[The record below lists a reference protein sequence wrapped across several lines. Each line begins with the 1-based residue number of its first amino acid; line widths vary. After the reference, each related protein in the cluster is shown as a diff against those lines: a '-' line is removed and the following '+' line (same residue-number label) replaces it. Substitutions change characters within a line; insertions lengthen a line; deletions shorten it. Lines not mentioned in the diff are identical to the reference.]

1 MAFVVAV
8 AQQKGGAGK
17 STVAANLA
25 AALAAEG
32 HRVALLDTDPQQSL
46 VRWHA
51 ERVKQ
56 GAKPAPLTFD
66 SPSGWRVP
74 GALDRLRRDQ
84 DFVIVDTPP
93 HAESEA
99 KQVIRAAD
107 LVLMPM
113 QPSPADFWASE
124 ATVKLAQ
131 AERRQV
137 MVVLNRAPA
146 QGKMKANIL
155 AALGQRGVPVL
166 AESLGNRVQFAS
178 AFLDGLAV
186 TEASPRSPAAAEMRA
201 LAAAIAALVI
211 RKKNVG

>member
-46 VRWHA
+46 VRWQL
-51 ERVKQ
+51 ERQKQ
-56 GAKPAPLTFD
+56 GARAAPLTFD

-137 MVVLNRAPA
+137 MAVLNRVPA
-146 QGKMKANIL
+146 QGKMKDSIL
-155 AALGQRGVPVL
+155 AALAQRGVPVL

-186 TEASPRSPAAAEMRA
+186 TEAAPKSPAAAEMRA
-201 LAAAIAALVI
+201 LAAAIAAL
-211 RKKNVG
+211 KA